1 MATRKS
7 LGEAQKLVAELQIRH
22 PNAIFRI
29 VDNSKTMR
37 VGRGAAEMQGFKVVE
52 DDGGIM
58 VMAEVAAFDVY
69 EVRQCR
75 CGAEVL
81 TAAIGENNLDEC
93 QICRKKREERQAKV
107 SRHNQFHA
115 ARRVAQAEWRDR
127 WEER

>member
-1 MATRKS
+1 MATKKS
-7 LGEAQKLVAELQIRH
+7 LKEAQEAITRLQTRH
-22 PNAIFRI
+22 PNATFRI

-37 VGRGAAEMQGFKVVE
+37 IGRGAAARQGFEIVE

-58 VMAEVAAFDVY
+58 VTAKVTAFDVY
-69 EVRQCR
+69 EIRYCR

-81 TAAIGENNLDEC
+81 TAAIGEDGLDEC
-93 QICRKKREERQAKV
+93 RTCRKKREERQARI
-107 SRHNQFHA
+107 SGRNRRES